1 MSLHDRAEAA
11 LLPTYPERPLAL
23 VRGVG
28 STVWDEDGTAYLDL
42 VAGLAVCSLGHGHP
56 AAAQAL
62 TAQAAVLGHISNLFR
77 SEERRVGKECRSRWS
92 PYH

>member
-23 VRGVG
+23 VRGAG
-28 STVWDEDGTAYLDL
+28 CTVWDEDGNAYLDL

-56 AAAQAL
+56 AAVQAL
-62 TAQAAVLGHISNLFR
+62 AAAGGRARARLEPLLQRADGR
-77 SEERRVGKECRSRWS
+77 ARRAPLRALRA
-92 PYH
+92 